1 MKYSEVLADWLKELG
16 YTHCFYINGG
26 NNMHLV
32 QSCNKRFTCIPFIH
46 EVSAGISAEYFN
58 EANSSQK
65 AFALVTAGPGLTNI
79 VTAIAGAHLE
89 SRELLVIGGQVKTSD
104 LRTRKLR
111 QRGIQEIPGRD
122 IVKPITLK
130 SETMRVTWSKKKFYD
145 FVFFKRNSRKG
156 SKFLEI
162 PIDIQGKDYVD
173 SNKSFKNFKLKKFKI
188 NKNQINYLR
197 KIFLKSKRPVILIGG
212 GIDREVSRKLSNS
225 IKKTS
230 IPFMTTWNGADR
242 IGSSHPNYF
251 GRTNTWGQRRANI
264 IIQQSD
270 LVLALGTRLG
280 LQQTGFNWQE
290 FIPKGKIIHVDI
302 DQEEIK
308 KGHPRIFYGIQ
319 TDANLLLNQLLKYKL
334 GNFKNWFDYCSMI
347 KSKIPLIEK
356 NANNDQKF
364 YVNPYEF
371 NKKLSEI
378 CKSNDVVIPC
388 SSGGAL
394 TTFYQTFEQKKNQ
407 IIISNKG
414 LAAMGYGLSG
424 AIGSSFAN
432 KNKRVILVE
441 GDGGF
446 AQNLQEIGTVAINK
460 CNIKMFIFDDSG
472 YASIRMTQRNYFK
485 GNYVGCD
492 KNTGLGLPKWDKIFN
507 PWGIKVIKINYKN
520 FNKLEKNKHLNSN
533 YPVAFIV
540 SISPDQTYFP
550 KISSKVLKN
559 GKLISNPIHLMSPD
573 LDKSIQKKVFKY
585 IK

>member
-32 QSCNKRFTCIPFIH
+32 QSCNKRFICVPFIH

-58 EANSSQK
+58 EASSSKK

-89 SRELLVIGGQVKTSD
+89 SRELLVIGGQVKTTD
-104 LRTRKLR
+104 LRTRQLR
-111 QRGIQEIPGRD
+111 QRGIQEIPGKD
-122 IVKPITLK
+122 IVKPITLN
-130 SETMRVTWSKKKFYD
+130 SEVMKATWSKKKFYD
-145 FVFFKRNSRKG
+145 FVFFKENSKKG

-162 PIDIQGKDYVD
+162 PIDIQGKDFVD
-173 SNKSFKNFKLKKFKI
+173 LNKSFKKPKVKKFEIKKNQLNYLKK
-188 NKNQINYLR
+188 L
-197 KIFLKSKRPVILIGG
+197 FLKSKRPVILIGG
-212 GIDREVSRKLSNS
+212 GIDRNVSRKLSNS

-230 IPFMTTWNGADR
+230 IPFITTWNGADR

-251 GRTNTWGQRRANI
+251 GRSNTWGQRRANI

-290 FIPKGKIIHVDI
+290 FVPKGKIIHVDI

-308 KGHPRIFYGIQ
+308 KGHPNIYYGIQ
-319 TDANLLLNQLLKYKL
+319 TDANLLLKQLLKYKL
-334 GNFKNWFDYCSMI
+334 GNFKKWFDYCSMI

-356 NANNDQKF
+356 NANKKQKF
-364 YVNPYEF
+364 YVSPFEF
-371 NKKLSEI
+371 YKKLSEI
-378 CKSNDVVIPC
+378 CKNNDIIVPC

-394 TTFYQTFEQKKNQ
+394 TTFHQTFEQKQNQ

-414 LAAMGYGLSG
+414 LAAMGYGLGG
-424 AIGSSFAN
+424 ALGSSFAN
-432 KNKRVILVE
+432 RNKRVILIE

-492 KNTGLGLPKWDKIFN
+492 KNTGLGLPQWDKVFN

-520 FNKLEKNKHLNSN
+520 FKRLEKNKHFNSN

-540 SISPDQTYFP
+540 SISPNQTYFP

-559 GKLISNPIHLMSPD
+559 GKLVSNPIHLMSPD
-573 LDKSIQKKVFKY
+573 LDKSLEEKVFKY
-585 IK
+585 I

>member
-32 QSCNKRFTCIPFIH
+32 QSCNKRFTCVPFIH

-58 EANSSQK
+58 ESNSKKK

-79 VTAIAGAHLE
+79 VTALAGAHLE

-104 LRTRKLR
+104 LTRRKLR
-111 QRGIQEIPGRD
+111 QRGIQEIPGKD
-122 IVKPITLK
+122 IVKPITLN
-130 SETMRVTWSKKKFYD
+130 SEIMKTTWSKKKFYN
-145 FVFFKRNSRKG
+145 FVFFKNNSRKG

-162 PIDIQGKDYVD
+162 PIDIQGKDYIY
-173 SNKSFKNFKLKKFKI
+173 SSKSFKKPKPNKFKI
-188 NKNQINYLR
+188 KNNQINYL
-197 KIFLKSKRPVILIGG
+197 KKLFLKSKRPVILIGG
-212 GIDREVSRKLSNS
+212 GIDREVSRNLSNR

-230 IPFMTTWNGADR
+230 IPFMTTWNGTDR

-251 GRTNTWGQRRANI
+251 GRPNTWGQRRANI

-290 FIPKGKIIHVDI
+290 FIPQGKILHVDI
-302 DQEEIK
+302 DKEEIK
-308 KGHPRIFYGIQ
+308 KGHPRIYYGLQ
-319 TDANLLLNQLLKYKL
+319 TDANLLLNNLLKYKL
-334 GNFKNWFDYCSMI
+334 GNFKSWFDYCSMI
-347 KSKIPLIEK
+347 KSEIPLIEK
-356 NANNDQKF
+356 NVNKEHKS

-371 NKKLSEI
+371 YSKLSKM
-378 CKSNDVVIPC
+378 CKKNDIILPC

-394 TTFYQTFEQKKNQ
+394 TTFYQTFNHKENQ
-407 IIISNKG
+407 TIISNKS
-414 LAAMGYGLSG
+414 LAAMGYGLGG
-424 AIGSSFAN
+424 AIGASLAN
-432 KNKRVILVE
+432 KDKKVILIE

-446 AQNLQEIGTVAINK
+446 AQNIQEIGTVAINK

-492 KNTGLGLPKWDKIFN
+492 KNTGLGLPQWDKVFN
-507 PWGIKVIKINYKN
+507 PWGIKVVKINYKN
-520 FNKLEKNKHLNSN
+520 FKKLEKNKHFNSN

-550 KISSKVLKN
+550 KISSRALKS
-559 GKLISNPIHLMSPD
+559 GKLVSNPIHLMSPD
-573 LDKSIQKKVFKY
+573 LDKSVEEKVFKY
-585 IK
+585 L